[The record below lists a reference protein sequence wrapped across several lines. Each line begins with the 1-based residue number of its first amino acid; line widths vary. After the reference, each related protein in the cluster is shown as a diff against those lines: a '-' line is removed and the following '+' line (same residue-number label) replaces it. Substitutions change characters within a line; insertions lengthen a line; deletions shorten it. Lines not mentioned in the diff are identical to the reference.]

1 MHRSLHLTSAR
12 APAASAPLVADVQ
25 GIEAPTGSLPLWLL
39 KPAAWTLETAA
50 SVFGFQPPITR
61 SALGLMGVQV
71 TVKDGKARRELG
83 YKAAKGWEEGLRELA
98 EDHAA
103 AEAAKAGGAGAGARA
118 AAGAGGH
125 ATCAPVASSPS
136 PAAPASAA
144 TAAASAPASTAS
156 TASTATTPA
165 S

>member
-1 MHRSLHLTSAR
+1 MCHSLHVHPGDSR
-12 APAASAPLVADVQ
+12 DAALQ

-98 EDHAA
+98 EDHASA
-103 AEAAKAGGAGAGARA
+103 AEAAKAGGAGAGDAT
-118 AAGAGGH
+118 GA
-125 ATCAPVASSPS
+125 PSASSS
-136 PAAPASAA
+136 SSAAPASAQQAA
-144 TAAASAPASTAS
+144 TAAASVSASATSATAAAP
-156 TASTATTPA
+156 TPA
-165 S
+165 